1 MKLRRDDMVVV
12 IAGRDKGKTGKVV
25 AVVPKE
31 NKVVVEGV
39 NIIKKHTKPSQKNPK
54 GGILDIVKA
63 IDASKVMVIDP
74 KSGKPARIG
83 FNVTAKGKERV
94 FRVGK
99 MAAPAKPKAPAKKAE
114 AKADVKNEETK
125 EVKATKKGK
134 E

>member
-12 IAGRDKGKTGKVV
+12 ITGRDKGKTGKVL

-39 NIIKKHTKPSQKNPK
+39 NVIKKHTKPSQKNPK
-54 GGILDIVKA
+54 GGILDVTKA

-74 KSGKPARIG
+74 KTGKPARIAY
-83 FNVTAKGKERV
+83 NVTAKGKERIFKV
-94 FRVGK
+94 SK
-99 MAAPAKPKAPAKKAE
+99 MAAPAKAKKAE
-114 AKADVKNEETK
+114 AKKDEAK
-125 EVKATKKGK
+125 EAKQETKKGK

>member
-12 IAGRDKGKTGKVV
+12 ITGRDKGKTGKVL

-39 NIIKKHTKPSQKNPK
+39 NVVKKHTKPSQKNPK
-54 GGILDIVKA
+54 GGILDVAKA

-74 KSGKPARIG
+74 KTGKPARIG

-94 FRVGK
+94 FKVGR
-99 MAAPAKPKAPAKKAE
+99 MAAPAKPKKVEAKKDD
-114 AKADVKNEETK
+114 KKDDK
-125 EVKATKKGK
+125 ETKKGK

>member
-54 GGILDIVKA
+54 GGILEIVKA

-74 KSGKPARIG
+74 KTGKPARIAY
-83 FNVTAKGKERV
+83 NVTAKGKERV

-99 MAAPAKPKAPAKKAE
+99 MAAPAKPKKAE
-114 AKADVKNEETK
+114 AKK
-125 EVKATKKGK
+125 EDKKDDKEPKKGK

>member
-12 IAGRDKGKTGKVV
+12 ITGRDKGKTGKVV

-39 NIIKKHTKPSQKNPK
+39 NIVKKHTKPSQKQPK
-54 GGILDIVKA
+54 GGILDITKA
-63 IDASKVMVIDP
+63 IDVSKLMVIDP

-83 FNVTAKGKERV
+83 FNVTAKGKERI
-94 FRVGK
+94 FKVGK
-99 MAAPAKPKAPAKKAE
+99 MAAPAKPKKVEAKKD
-114 AKADVKNEETK
+114 AKDDK
-125 EVKATKKGK
+125 ETKKGK

>member
-12 IAGRDKGKTGKVV
+12 TTGRDKGKTGKIMVV
-25 AVVPKE
+25 IPKE

-39 NIIKKHTKPSQKNPK
+39 NIVKKHTKPSAKVPK
-54 GGILDIVKA
+54 GGILEITKP
-63 IDASKVMVIDP
+63 IDVSKLMVIDP

-83 FNVTAKGKERV
+83 YNVTAKGKERV

-99 MAAPAKPKAPAKKAE
+99 MAAPAKPKAVAKKSE
-114 AKADVKNEETK
+114 DKK
-125 EVKATKKGK
+125 EDKEPKKGK

>member
-12 IAGRDKGKTGKVV
+12 IAGRDKGKTGKVMV
-25 AVVPKE
+25 VVPKE

-39 NIIKKHTKPSQKNPK
+39 NIVKKHTKPSQKNPK
-54 GGILDIVKA
+54 GGILEITKA

-74 KSGKPARIG
+74 KTGKPARIAY
-83 FNVTAKGKERV
+83 NVTAKGKERV

-99 MAAPAKPKAPAKKAE
+99 MAAPAKPKAAAKKDDKKVE
-114 AKADVKNEETK
+114 DKKDDKA
-125 EVKATKKGK
+125 KKGK

>member
-12 IAGRDKGKTGKVV
+12 ITGRDKGKTGKVL

-39 NIIKKHTKPSQKNPK
+39 NVVKKHTKPSQKNPK
-54 GGILDIVKA
+54 GGILEIVKA

-74 KSGKPARIG
+74 KTGKPARIG

-94 FRVGK
+94 FKVGR
-99 MAAPAKPKAPAKKAE
+99 MAAPAKPKKVEAKKDD
-114 AKADVKNEETK
+114 KKDDK
-125 EVKATKKGK
+125 ETKKGK

>member
-12 IAGRDKGKTGKVV
+12 ITGRDKGKTGKVL

-39 NIIKKHTKPSQKNPK
+39 NVVKKHTKPSQKNPK
-54 GGILDIVKA
+54 GGILDVTKA

-74 KSGKPARIG
+74 KTGKPARIG

-94 FRVGK
+94 FKVGR
-99 MAAPAKPKAPAKKAE
+99 MAAPAKPKKVEAKKDD
-114 AKADVKNEETK
+114 KKDDK
-125 EVKATKKGK
+125 ETKKGK

>member
-12 IAGRDKGKTGKVV
+12 ITGRDKGKTGKVL

-39 NIIKKHTKPSQKNPK
+39 NVVKKHTKPSQKNSK
-54 GGILDIVKA
+54 GGILDVTKA

-74 KSGKPARIG
+74 KTGKPARIG

-94 FRVGK
+94 FKVGR
-99 MAAPAKPKAPAKKAE
+99 MAAPAKPKKVEAKKDD
-114 AKADVKNEETK
+114 KKDDK
-125 EVKATKKGK
+125 ETKKGK

>member
-63 IDASKVMVIDP
+63 IDVSKVMVIDP

-99 MAAPAKPKAPAKKAE
+99 MTAPAKPKTAAKKTDDKAE
-114 AKADVKNEETK
+114 SKKEEK
-125 EVKATKKGK
+125 VTKKGK